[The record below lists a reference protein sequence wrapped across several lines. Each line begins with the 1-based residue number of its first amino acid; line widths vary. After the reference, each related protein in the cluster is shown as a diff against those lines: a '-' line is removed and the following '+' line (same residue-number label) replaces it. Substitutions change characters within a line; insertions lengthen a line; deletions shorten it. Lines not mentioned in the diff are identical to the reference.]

1 MRGQISHC
9 QIMSYLETIA
19 YAFGKIDAADPVQDP
34 PFLSDKITMAACQ
47 LKQHKL
53 QVQLMVK
60 EAAVYEMSL
69 LSGGCDRIF
78 HRFIQLGEG
87 LASLQIPFPV
97 GIRGSIQ
104 LRIVGIREAEVGSLP
119 VLKRKG
125 VLKTA

>member
-1 MRGQISHC
+1 
-9 QIMSYLETIA
+9 MSYSKTIV

-34 PFLSDKITMAACQ
+34 PFLSDKITLASCQ
-47 LKQHKL
+47 IKQHKFQL
-53 QVQLMVK
+53 QLNVK
-60 EAAVYEMSL
+60 ESAVYEMSL
-69 LSGGCDRIF
+69 LAGGSLRIF

-119 VLKRKG
+119 VLKRTG
-125 VLKTA
+125 VQEIA